1 MIDAKMIELTP
12 MEKKFEL
19 FLSFL
24 SDINHYHNIKNVIA
38 NFPNVYRDLLNQ
50 IVIKTN
56 IYKLIRGNN
65 LKEFKRI
72 EDLKREK

>member
-38 NFPNVYRDLLNQ
+38 NFHLDMRVLPL
-50 IVIKTN
+50 
-56 IYKLIRGNN
+56 
-65 LKEFKRI
+65 
-72 EDLKREK
+72 